1 MKTPATI
8 CFFLT
13 LCLSASVSGQSSKFL
28 EGVEPSENVLLHLE
42 TVKRLKED
50 TAHILSAIPMTS
62 PSFGEERAGAPQH
75 FPYPVIFIHG
85 LTGSS
90 DTWAG
95 FYDYA
100 LAQGWSFGGQLAFNL
115 NSDDDLEYSNIYNGS
130 PIDFA
135 DFNNG
140 IMAGDFYI
148 VNFNTGLDGTAYGS
162 NYNTATQ
169 SNQAAIAK
177 QGLAVRNAINH
188 VLQATGKEKVI
199 LLGHSMGGLAARQY
213 LQNDNFWQQ
222 DGSHHVAK
230 LITSGTPHGGSNS
243 TGTFLFDAFLDV
255 DERSDA
261 VRDLR
266 RSYFYSFDEG
276 VFLYGGLESGGVIFD
291 NLLGFYN
298 IDVDCNGVEG
308 NQVAGLNQ
316 KGIPGDVDYSC
327 IIGDWTYD
335 ISIDDPGDGV
345 VEVEDAQLKNF
356 YNITSETFTRYS
368 DESPSV
374 LQYTLHTALPDYQD
388 LNIHGLDEPD
398 YYHLSYQIESNT
410 QYNGFITQQAPDAE
424 YGIDYDDFIFTLPQ
438 AGAVSVK
445 VDNVST
451 SFFGVSIL
459 GHPNYEYLFDEEYE
473 TETIQTQPLQLPAGT
488 YYLEFYADGEAES
501 WQYPYSFQLAFS
513 PNNPSAVV
521 EIDESIQIIASP
533 NPVSDMLRVSISL
546 RKSTSCLMQLQNQL
560 GQTLLERSIEGSNI
574 DELLDMTKYPSGTY
588 FVTVSTSGGVKTEKV
603 VKKGR

>member
-1 MKTPATI
+1 M
-8 CFFLT
+8 
-13 LCLSASVSGQSSKFL
+13 
-28 EGVEPSENVLLHLE
+28 VLPYGNS
-42 TVKRLKED
+42 T
-50 TAHILSAIPMTS
+50 TT
-62 PSFGEERAGAPQH
+62 QH
-75 FPYPVIFIHG
+75 
-85 LTGSS
+85 
-90 DTWAG
+90 
-95 FYDYA
+95 
-100 LAQGWSFGGQLAFNL
+100 
-115 NSDDDLEYSNIYNGS
+115 
-130 PIDFA
+130 
-135 DFNNG
+135 
-140 IMAGDFYI
+140 
-148 VNFNTGLDGTAYGS
+148 
-162 NYNTATQ
+162 ATQ
-169 SNQAAIAK
+169 SNQAAIVK
-177 QGLAVRNAINH
+177 QGLAVRNAVTH

-230 LITSGTPHGGSNS
+230 LITSGTPHGAA
-243 TGTFLFDAFLDV
+243 TQRRPFLFDAFLDV

-276 VFLYGGLESGGVIFD
+276 VFLYGGLESGGVMFD
-291 NLLGFYN
+291 NLLGFYSL
-298 IDVDCNGVEG
+298 DVDCNGVEG

-316 KGIPGDVDYSC
+316 MGIPDDVDYSC

-356 YNITSETFTRYS
+356 FNIISETFTRYS
-368 DESPSV
+368 GESPSA

-424 YGIDYDDFIFTLPQ
+424 YDIDYDDFVFTLPQ
-438 AGAVSVK
+438 AGTVSVK

-459 GHPNYEYLFDEEYE
+459 GHPNYEYFFDEEYE
-473 TETIQTQPLQLPAGT
+473 TETIQTQLLQLPAGT

-521 EIDESIQIIASP
+521 AAGEPIQVTISP
-533 NPVSDMLRVSISL
+533 NPVSDMLRVAIAGREGISGVL
-546 RKSTSCLMQLQNQL
+546 QLQNQL
-560 GQTLLERSIEGSNI
+560 GQTLLERSIKGNKV
-574 DELLDMTKYPSGTY
+574 DELLDMTEYPSGTY

-603 VKKGR
+603 VKVQ